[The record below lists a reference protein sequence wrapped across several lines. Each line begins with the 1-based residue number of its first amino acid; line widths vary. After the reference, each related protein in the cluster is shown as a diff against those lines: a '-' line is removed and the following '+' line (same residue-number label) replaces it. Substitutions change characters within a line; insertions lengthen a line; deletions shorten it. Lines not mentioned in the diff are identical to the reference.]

1 MRRVANVALGLALLM
16 TGCEEPSAPG
26 GTIAQVGD
34 IALTEADLEA
44 KLPLGVDPEN
54 VDGERAR
61 LIDAWVQQELLYQEA
76 LRRDLHRQARL
87 QTLLERARRDLLI
100 AALLDAEFAGRET
113 AIDEEAIAAY
123 YRERA
128 GDFQRP
134 LPEIRARHILL
145 ASQRDANAKR
155 RLLQQ
160 NTPFEQVAADHS
172 IDPDTRFQ
180 SGDLGYFSEDLDP
193 ILWEACQDLS
203 LNKVSKPIRTEY
215 GYHLVEV
222 LDRQE
227 VGTLRDLAQVRQQV
241 VEGLVRQRHQEQLDR
256 LIGQLKVAHSWSIAA
271 AVGDSM

>member
-1 MRRVANVALGLALLM
+1 MRRVANVALALALLM
-16 TGCEEPSAPG
+16 IGCEESSAPE
-26 GTIAQVGD
+26 GTIARVGD
-34 IALTEADLEA
+34 IALIEADLEA
-44 KLPLGVDPEN
+44 KLPLGIDPEN
-54 VDGERAR
+54 IGGERAR

-76 LRRDLHRQARL
+76 LRRNLHQEARL

-100 AALLDAEFAGRET
+100 ASLLDAEFAGHET
-113 AIDEEAIAAY
+113 AIDEEAIAVY

-193 ILWEACQDLS
+193 ILWEACQDLP

-227 VGTLRDLAQVRQQV
+227 TGTVRDLAQVRQQV

-256 LIGQLKVAHSWSIAA
+256 LISQLKIAHSWSIAA
-271 AVGDSM
+271 AIGDSI